1 MDTERVLQSGLGT
14 YILLITIK
22 GEAFML
28 EQIFKSSGS
37 LYLYIFVPI
46 RVCIAIASD
55 CYVKSKAIA
64 ALFLK
69 LFLHHVLL

>member
-1 MDTERVLQSGLGT
+1 
-14 YILLITIK
+14 
-22 GEAFML
+22 ML

-69 LFLHHVLL
+69 LFLHHALL